1 MTDPPAPP
9 TLMSFRDLDE
19 AESALDWL
27 GIDFI
32 EGDRWFEGDLD
43 EDAAELLEEACQAD
57 DTPQPVRALAT
68 LMLEQWR
75 DPGAPDAWRVSFG
88 A

>member
-1 MTDPPAPP
+1 MTDTPLPP

-32 EGDRWFEGDLD
+32 EGDAWFEGDLD
-43 EDAAELLEEACQAD
+43 ADAAELLEAACEAD
-57 DTPQPVRALAT
+57 DTPPPVRALAA
-68 LMLEQWR
+68 LMLDQWR
-75 DPGAPDAWRVSFG
+75 DPRAPDAWRVTFG
-88 A
+88 G